1 VNVCVLAARSRF
13 RGTSAPKGIYP
24 VSPIPVPVP
33 SAPPE
38 RGPLVRLR
46 ITFTTLTGLCM
57 GRGPGANRFRYER
70 PESYLRC
77 RSSDSLPLITERQSL
92 PLFPAAASAF
102 RIRPASP
109 RINRFATFAVTGCR
123 LSPIE
128 WLSPPIAE
136 ASSIRPAFAA
146 GLDCLAARL
155 GVNHGRQ
162 SNYPPAGGHFCLS
175 TVSA

>member
-1 VNVCVLAARSRF
+1 VRPCGPVSVPRYFRPEGHMSRFPDSDPGAFGAPRGDRWSGCVSRSR
-13 RGTSAPKGIYP
+13 
-24 VSPIPVPVP
+24 
-33 SAPPE
+33 
-38 RGPLVRLR
+38 PLRV
-46 ITFTTLTGLCM
+46 FCM
-57 GRGPGANRFRYER
+57 GRGPGANRFRHER

-92 PLFPAAASAF
+92 PLFPTAASAF